1 MHCLTEK
8 GRWAA
13 LLSTILLLLVVTAC
27 SSSEESE
34 VYRPTPKLKVIEFA
48 TATPAVPEPEPT
60 ATATELAQTDEPA
73 TDDSTPVA
81 AATVGVGISGD
92 APPDEDESQEVVLV
106 SLSENRPP
114 DLNPLT
120 GLKVDDPT
128 VLQRRP
134 LMVRVGNDPGARPQV
149 ALNEAD
155 VVYEE
160 IVEWWVT
167 RFTAIYL
174 SQDPETIAPIRS
186 ARLINLQLTP
196 QYGGALVNSG
206 GSDGVRWEVSRT
218 DIVNLDEFF
227 VPGPYFYRPN
237 EGWQTRLAIDATA
250 ARTYMADE
258 GLDSSVG
265 LRGFAFSDQLDLDAL
280 PAGTTAGADT
290 VEIPYPQQTSA
301 VRWQYDDVESVYKRF
316 VTGEPHVGFGG
327 EQIETTNLI
336 VYFADHQPTDIVED
350 SNGATSIRIILN
362 GRGAAWLF
370 RDGTVLTGNWETDGT
385 NTPLF
390 VFDNGEQMPL
400 KPGNTWVQVVPLEYN
415 IDIDG
420 QSYSSLE
427 AASSPG
433 R

>member
-1 MHCLTEK
+1 
-8 GRWAA
+8 
-13 LLSTILLLLVVTAC
+13 
-27 SSSEESE
+27 
-34 VYRPTPKLKVIEFA
+34 
-48 TATPAVPEPEPT
+48 
-60 ATATELAQTDEPA
+60 
-73 TDDSTPVA
+73 
-81 AATVGVGISGD
+81 
-92 APPDEDESQEVVLV
+92 
-106 SLSENRPP
+106 
-114 DLNPLT
+114 
-120 GLKVDDPT
+120 
-128 VLQRRP
+128 
-134 LMVRVGNDPGARPQV
+134 
-149 ALNEAD
+149 
-155 VVYEE
+155 
-160 IVEWWVT
+160 
-167 RFTAIYL
+167 
-174 SQDPETIAPIRS
+174 
-186 ARLINLQLTP
+186 
-196 QYGGALVNSG
+196 LVNSG